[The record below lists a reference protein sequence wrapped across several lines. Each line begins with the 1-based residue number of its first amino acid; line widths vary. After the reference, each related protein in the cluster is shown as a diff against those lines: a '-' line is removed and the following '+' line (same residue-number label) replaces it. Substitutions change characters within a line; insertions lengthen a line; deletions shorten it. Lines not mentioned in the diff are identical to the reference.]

1 MRTRSHSA
9 KKLQV
14 SKYWKPLYC
23 LHNLRLAQSPGITWD
38 NLSIEISPGKTCAS
52 SCRRK
57 PNADNAVFSVPAS
70 RARSKARQRWAV
82 WESMRVVGVSKGN
95 TYAVAVRHP
104 PKCWSGPSK
113 IVEYILCGVYR
124 KNFTAEGTTYCQ
136 SDKYCFFSIW
146 ILWSPFSIGIF
157 TPPPVWESHSLWLL
171 MQFWRRYSP
180 GLDAQA
186 A

>member
-1 MRTRSHSA
+1 M
-9 KKLQV
+9 QV

-23 LHNLRLAQSPGITWD
+23 LHNMTLAQSPHITWD

-52 SCRRK
+52 FCRRK
-57 PNADNAVFSVPAS
+57 PNADNAVYSVPAS

-104 PKCWSGPSK
+104 LKCSSGPSQ
-113 IVEYILCGVYR
+113 ISEYILFGVDR
-124 KNFTAEGTTYCQ
+124 KKFTAEGTTYGQ
-136 SDKYCFFSIW
+136 SDKYCFLFDLNSLISIQHRN
-146 ILWSPFSIGIF
+146 INPG
-157 TPPPVWESHSLWLL
+157 VWEDHSLWLL

>member
-1 MRTRSHSA
+1 M
-9 KKLQV
+9 QV

-23 LHNLRLAQSPGITWD
+23 LHNMTLAQSPHITWD

-52 SCRRK
+52 FCRRK

-113 IVEYILCGVYR
+113 IVEYILFGVYR
-124 KNFTAEGTTYCQ
+124 QNFTAKGTTYCQ
-136 SDKYCFFSIW
+136 SDQHCFFRSEFVDLLLHRNIHPW
-146 ILWSPFSIGIF
+146 SVRKPLAVIINAVLKKILTRTRCASSVSDPA
-157 TPPPVWESHSLWLL
+157 SLLEKI
-171 MQFWRRYSP
+171 
-180 GLDAQA
+180 
-186 A
+186 